1 MTSDI
6 EAVQVG
12 PDDWRVWRAVRL
24 RALREDPDAFGAT
37 AGVETAYDE
46 ALWRSRLNG
55 TGGPAVLARAG
66 EDVVGMG
73 AGWTSGPGRLTV
85 VSMWTDPGWRGR
97 GVGGLVLGHVL
108 RWAGDRGLQVELWVA
123 DDNPAARRGYERH
136 GFRADG
142 RTAPLRAGSSR
153 TKSCLV
159 LGVSARAAAP
169 RRPGHPSS

>member
-1 MTSDI
+1 MTETID
-6 EAVQVG
+6 AVQVG
-12 PDDWRVWRAVRL
+12 PDDWRTWRAVRL

-37 AGVETAYDE
+37 VAAETGYDE
-46 ALWRSRLNG
+46 ALWRSRLDG
-55 TGGPAVLARAG
+55 RGGPAVLARAG

-85 VSMWTDPGWRGR
+85 VSMWTDPAWRSR
-97 GVGGLVLGHVL
+97 GVGGLVLRQVV

-123 DDNPAARRGYERH
+123 DDNPAARRVYERH

-142 RTAPLRAGSSR
+142 RTVPLRTGSSR

-159 LGVSARAAAP
+159 LGVSVRAAAP
-169 RRPGHPSS
+169 RRPGHRSS